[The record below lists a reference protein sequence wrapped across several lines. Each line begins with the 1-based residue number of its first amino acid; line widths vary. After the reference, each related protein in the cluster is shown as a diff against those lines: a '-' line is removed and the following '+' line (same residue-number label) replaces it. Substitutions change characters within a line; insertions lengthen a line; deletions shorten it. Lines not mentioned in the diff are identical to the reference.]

1 VTLHEVP
8 TGQAAVVVDLAD
20 HPRARRLAEMG
31 LRPGA
36 EIAVLRRTAG
46 DGRLLG
52 VGVARLAVDRT
63 TASALLVQRPT

>member
-8 TGQAAVVVDLAD
+8 PGEAAVVVDLSR

-36 EIAVLRRTAG
+36 EVSVLRRTAG

-52 VGVARLAVDRT
+52 VGPARLAVDRV
-63 TASALLVQRPT
+63 TASTLLVEPAR